1 MNIEGKYRDIL
12 SRNGATLVDTG
23 WNSNAIVADYGRF
36 LAALMKK
43 DFEGQ
48 VGIEYMAV
56 GGSDEGASEFKTR
69 VEKFFN
75 KEELTTEDEWVW
87 AKKIYPDDMTYLDTD
102 GNEIS
107 DPKIRTNKLRIDVT
121 FAKNEPPGGDSDLRE
136 FALLGIYED
145 SGGTFDTSRMF
156 FVNYVWHGLI
166 TKDESTELTRT
177 VILTF
182 PVKDN

>member
-12 SRNGATLVDTG
+12 SKNGATLEDTG
-23 WNSNAIVADYGRF
+23 WNSNTIVADYGRF

-48 VGIEYMAV
+48 VGIEYMVV
-56 GGSDEGASEFKTR
+56 GGGDKGASEFKIR
-69 VEKFFN
+69 VKKFF
-75 KEELTTEDEWVW
+75 KEELEEEDEWVW
-87 AKKIYPDDMTYLDTD
+87 KKKIHTGDMTYLDKD

-107 DPKIRTNKLRIDVT
+107 DPEIRTNKLKIVVT
-121 FAKNEPPGGDSDLRE
+121 FAKDEPPGGASDLRE

-156 FVNYVWHGLI
+156 FVNYVGHGLI

-182 PVKDN
+182 PFEDN